1 MQIAAETVANIPAS
15 PLSGLQFSRL
25 QQALEGLTP
34 DQLTWASGYLA
45 GQGAV
50 LPAVQ
55 SVANDS
61 PVMTILYATHGGN
74 ARNVAENLASKA
86 TNNGYTSH
94 LVSAESYRPRD
105 LSKEKLLIVVISTQ
119 GEGEPPE
126 SAQELFKYLNGKN
139 TTSLADLQYA
149 IFGLGDSSYEFF
161 CQAAKDLDRLLQ
173 LRNARNLLAR
183 VDADVDFETRTSEWN
198 QAVLKQ
204 LEQVIPADQARIIPL
219 QQPHTSVR
227 YDRNHPYQAEVLEKR
242 RITTEDAVSEIDHL
256 VLKVDPDSIRYQ
268 PGEALGLFFRNDP
281 AQIDEILSRTG
292 LSGDTDVSL
301 HGETLPLSKAL
312 SERLELTQLHPTVVS
327 AWTSLSGNP
336 ALIALNKDQNKLR
349 QFSHE
354 HQFIDLLTA
363 YPVDINAEGLV
374 KLLHRQQPRLY
385 SIASSQAAY
394 EDEIH
399 LTVSALQYK
408 ARGRQ
413 YLGGA
418 SGYLT
423 RRIDEGDNLGIY
435 IAENSSFKLPKDGN
449 TPIIMIGAGTGVAP
463 YRAFLQERESRGGT
477 GQNWLIFGNRNFHH
491 DFLYQTDWLAY
502 RKSGLLNRI
511 SVAFSR
517 DHEDR
522 AYVQN
527 RLSDEGAEINQWL
540 QEGAHVYVCGG
551 LNMEK
556 AVSQSLKEII
566 RLHGRLDEESAA
578 EQFESLR
585 TQGRYLRDVY

>member
-15 PLSGLQFSRL
+15 PLSGLQISRL

-34 DQLTWASGYLA
+34 DQLNWASGYLA

-50 LPAVQ
+50 LPAAQ
-55 SVANDS
+55 PVANDS

-74 ARNVAENLASKA
+74 ARNVAETLADKA
-86 TNNGYTSH
+86 TKHGYTSR

-105 LSKEKLLIVVISTQ
+105 LSKERLLIVVISTQ

-126 SAQELFKYLNGKN
+126 SAREIFKFLEGKN
-139 TTSLADLQYA
+139 TTSLAGLQYA
-149 IFGLGDSSYEFF
+149 IFGLGDSSYEYF

-173 LRNARNLLAR
+173 LRNANNLVAR
-183 VDADVDFETRTSEWN
+183 VDADVDFETRESEWN
-198 QAVLKQ
+198 QTVLKRV
-204 LEQVIPADQARIIPL
+204 EQVIPADQARIIPL

-256 VLKVDPDSIRYQ
+256 VLEVDPGSIRYQ
-268 PGEALGLFFRNDP
+268 PGDALGLFFRNDP
-281 AQIDEILSRTG
+281 TQIDEILSRTS

-301 HGETLPLSKAL
+301 HGETLPLSTAL

-327 AWTSLSGNP
+327 AWTSLSDNP
-336 ALIALNKDQNKLR
+336 ELIAINKDKDKLR
-349 QFSHE
+349 HFCHE
-354 HQFIDLLTA
+354 RQFIDLLTA
-363 YPVDINAEGLV
+363 YPVDVDAEGLV
-374 KLLHRQQPRLY
+374 NLLHRQQPRLY
-385 SIASSQAAY
+385 SIASSQATY

-408 ARGRQ
+408 AHGRQ
-413 YLGGA
+413 RLGGA

-423 RRIDEGDNLGIY
+423 RRIDEGDSLEIY
-435 IAENSSFKLPKDGN
+435 VAENTNFRLPADEK
-449 TPIIMIGAGTGVAP
+449 TPIIMIGVGTGVAP
-463 YRAFLQERESRGGT
+463 YRAFLQERESRGTT
-477 GQNWLIFGNRNFHH
+477 GQNWLLFGNRHFHR

-502 RKSGLLNRI
+502 HKAGLLDRI

-517 DHEDR
+517 DYEDR

-527 RLSDEGAEINQWL
+527 RLSDEGAEIYRWL
-540 QEGAHVYVCGG
+540 QEGAHLYVCGG

-566 RLHGRLDEESAA
+566 HLHGRVDEESAT